1 MIGAGAGND
10 RVEGSKSTGGSG
22 RLATKLLVIVG
33 PTGIGK
39 SALAMR
45 LAREFDGEIIGAD
58 SRQVYRLMSIGTAKP
73 SDAERAAVPHRLVDI
88 IDPAERYSLA
98 LFLRDA
104 KDAIHNAKSLH
115 GRLPI
120 VVGGTGQ
127 YVWSLLE
134 GWQVS
139 DAKPNAK
146 LRTRLEL
153 RAKSEGVRAIYDEL
167 RRLDPEAARRVD
179 AHNPRRVIRAL
190 EVFHSGG
197 SDARAD
203 GKGSAERQRKI
214 PPDYDAL
221 IVGLTMER
229 GLLYERI
236 DERIDAQMAAGWLAE
251 VRRLRERGYGMEHS
265 ALSGLGYGELMRHL
279 DGEPDLDE
287 AVQRIKYRTHRY
299 ARQQYAWFRLRDE
312 RIRWL
317 DAPVGEGAFKSLVGD
332 VREWLG
338 D

>member
-1 MIGAGAGND
+1 MTG
-10 RVEGSKSTGGSG
+10 VEGSKSTGGSG

-73 SDAERAAVPHRLVDI
+73 SDAERAAVPHHLVDI

-104 KDAIHNAKSLH
+104 KDAIHNAKSMH

-127 YVWSLLE
+127 YVWGLLE

-139 DAKPNAK
+139 NAKPNAK

-190 EVFHSGG
+190 EVFHTGG
-197 SDARAD
+197 GDARAD
-203 GKGSAERQRKI
+203 GKGGDEGQRKI

-251 VRRLRERGYGMEHS
+251 VRRLRECGYGMEHS

-279 DGEPDLDE
+279 DGELDLDE

-317 DAPVGEGAFKSLVGD
+317 EAPVGEGAFESLAGD